1 MENKVV
7 LVLVDGM
14 RSEALLNCGHPY
26 VPELIARSAH
36 ALDARTVMPS
46 VTLPCHMSLFHS
58 VDPDRHGIL
67 TNDYV
72 PQVRPIVGLFDQL
85 DTFGKKNGF
94 FYTWEQLR
102 DLCRPG
108 HLHTALFINQG
119 QQTDTDRKIT
129 DAAMKFIAAEDPDFT
144 FIYLGET
151 DEVGHAHGWM
161 GPEYMGAVHN
171 AIDCIRQLH
180 AALPENYTLIVTAD
194 HGGHGRS
201 HGLDIPEDMIIPILF
216 CGPAFAPD
224 TALEN
229 VSIKDIPTTIAKLL
243 NIPRVKEWEGQQC
256 C

>member
-1 MENKVV
+1 
-7 LVLVDGM
+7 
-14 RSEALLNCGHPY
+14 
-26 VPELIARSAH
+26 
-36 ALDARTVMPS
+36 
-46 VTLPCHMSLFHS
+46 
-58 VDPDRHGIL
+58 
-67 TNDYV
+67 
-72 PQVRPIVGLFDQL
+72 
-85 DTFGKKNGF
+85 
-94 FYTWEQLR
+94 
-102 DLCRPG
+102 
-108 HLHTALFINQG
+108 
-119 QQTDTDRKIT
+119 
-129 DAAMKFIAAEDPDFT
+129 MKFIAAEDPDFT

-229 VSIKDIPTTIAKLL
+229 VSIKDIPTTIAQLL
-243 NIPRVKEWEGQQC
+243 NIPRVKEWEGAGWAGSRSPVGV
-256 C
+256 

>member
-171 AIDCIRQLH
+171 AVDCRSSGSRNKLF
-180 AALPENYTLIVTAD
+180 AD
-194 HGGHGRS
+194 RRHVHGCRGRDEHKKDQS
-201 HGLDIPEDMIIPILF
+201 REYFFHYYQFLGFYRFLKGL
-216 CGPAFAPD
+216 FAP
-224 TALEN
+224 
-229 VSIKDIPTTIAKLL
+229 I
-243 NIPRVKEWEGQQC
+243 
-256 C
+256 